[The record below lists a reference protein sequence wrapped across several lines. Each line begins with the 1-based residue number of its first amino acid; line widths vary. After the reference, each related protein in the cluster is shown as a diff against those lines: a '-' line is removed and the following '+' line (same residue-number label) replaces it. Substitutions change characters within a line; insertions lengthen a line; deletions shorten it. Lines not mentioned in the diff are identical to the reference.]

1 MKQCPQCNRT
11 YADETLTFCLADG
24 ALLSAPYDSAATLI
38 LPSSS
43 GLPFV
48 TEPSPHKQS
57 KPQVALH
64 NRRFNLSHIVILV
77 LVILLAGSAVALFYE
92 KGKESTNSN
101 ATSTPATLT
110 PNPIKPEQ
118 NAITPTSSNAQDTSA
133 SPPVIKNQAR
143 FSVSSCNSIKDSQ
156 TGLEWYVGPDRNI
169 TWYEAQQ
176 WTGGLN
182 TCGGGWR
189 MPSIEEIRTLYNP
202 YLKAGTG
209 FYLDGKYF
217 PAHIDPVFNAIGG
230 GSWVWSN
237 EKLGEDNARSF
248 NLNQGKAVAY
258 APMNTHYSTRAFAVR
273 SIRN

>member
-24 ALLSAPYDSAATLI
+24 ALLSAPYDPQATQV

-48 TEPSPHKQS
+48 TEPSLTKQS
-57 KPQVALH
+57 KPQVTHH

-77 LVILLAGSAVALFYE
+77 LAILLAGSAVALFYE

-101 ATSTPATLT
+101 AKSTLPTLT
-110 PNPIKPEQ
+110 PNPIKSEQ
-118 NAITPTSSNAQDTSA
+118 NANPLMSSNTQDTST

-143 FSVSSCNSIKDSQ
+143 FSVSSCNSIKDSR
-156 TGLEWYVGPDRNI
+156 TGLEWYVGQDRNI

-176 WTGGLN
+176 WTGGLDK
-182 TCGGGWR
+182 CGGGWR

-202 YLKAGTG
+202 SLKAGTG

-237 EKLGEDNARSF
+237 EKVGEDSARSF
-248 NLNQGKAVAY
+248 NLNQGIAVVYTA
-258 APMNTHYSTRAFAVR
+258 MNTYYSTRAFAVR
-273 SIRN
+273 NIRN